1 MSVVVTGASGFV
13 GQALCARL
21 GAQARPLSLRSDPL
35 GWPGVLHGADCVVHL
50 AARVH
55 MMRDRAADQLAEY
68 RAVNC
73 ELALQLARVA
83 RQAGVRRLVYMSS
96 VKVLGESTLAGRA
109 FSEQDVPAPQDPYG
123 VSKWEAEQALLAFG
137 QHSGLEIVIVR
148 PPLVYGPGVRANF
161 ASLLALVA
169 RGVPMPLAGIDNRR
183 SLVALDNLVDLVAC
197 CAIHPQASGQIFLV
211 SDGDDV
217 STPEL
222 VRRIA
227 QAQERRARLFNVPPV
242 LLTSLGR
249 LAGKSS
255 AMERLCGN
263 LQVDISKA
271 HSVLGWVPKY
281 RMQDCL
287 RATVRQGQK

>member
-1 MSVVVTGASGFV
+1 MSVVVTGATGFV

-123 VSKWEAEQALLAFG
+123 VSKWEAEQA
-137 QHSGLEIVIVR
+137 
-148 PPLVYGPGVRANF
+148 LVYGPGVRANF